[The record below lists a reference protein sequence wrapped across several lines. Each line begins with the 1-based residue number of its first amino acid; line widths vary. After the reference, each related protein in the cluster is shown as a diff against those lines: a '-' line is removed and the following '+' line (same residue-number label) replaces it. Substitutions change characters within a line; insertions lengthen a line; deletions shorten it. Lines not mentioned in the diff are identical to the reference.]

1 MNSISNEVFVFLQVH
16 MVANKSQ
23 KAFAGFYQNT
33 LEPTFEFVNVVD
45 GLSTFNSNSS
55 NANNKVATAR
65 LLWKNKWLQ
74 NYDWFQ
80 YNKELGVMYWKNC
93 KE

>member
-1 MNSISNEVFVFLQVH
+1 MRYLFFYRYIWQPTKVKRLSRVFIKTLWNQHLSVH
-16 MVANKSQ
+16 
-23 KAFAGFYQNT
+23 
-33 LEPTFEFVNVVD
+33 VVD

-80 YNKELGVMYWKNC
+80 FNKELGVMYWKNC